1 MFSLS
6 AMSSSARGTTWC
18 AMLWSIANARTG
30 CERSA
35 DLGSCDS
42 KSSAS
47 LRSSM
52 CHNRGAAIGIVIG
65 IEFYLIV
72 DSSVSTVLLV
82 PFEGLEARAFCHRVR
97 VRAEGAS
104 ERRPRDQ
111 HVLQFCHRREHFRES
126 RSELRV
132 EHQYNPQSTDLWAEH
147 YCTR

>member
-18 AMLWSIANARTG
+18 AMLWSIANALTG
-30 CERSA
+30 WERSV

-52 CHNRGAAIGIVIG
+52 FHNRGAAIGIVIG
-65 IEFYLIV
+65 SNSISLWIRVFR
-72 DSSVSTVLLV
+72 VLLV

-111 HVLQFCHRREHFRES
+111 HMLQFCHRREHFRES

-147 YCTR
+147 YSTR